1 MFTRFSGYIIISVII
16 CLTIFSLFV
25 FVKNP
30 NLGIID
36 LSGIFGTVTF
46 MGFGFFIIYEQW
58 SREISKIRKSRFR
71 QEFFCTLTTIGTLF
85 FLGSSL

>member
-1 MFTRFSGYIIISVII
+1 MLTRFSGYIIISGII

-36 LSGIFGTVTF
+36 LSGIFGTVTL
-46 MGFGFFIIYEQW
+46 MGLGFFIISEPW

-71 QEFFCTLTTIGTLF
+71 QEFFCTLATIGILF
-85 FLGSSL
+85 FLRSSL